1 MSDRVFKIFVD
12 FDGTITRK
20 DVGEHMFLEFGDPVA
35 AREIIRIWEEGKITS
50 VDTWTLLC
58 KTVLGFDK
66 IKFDDFLNTIEID
79 TSFIQFVEY
88 CRINNFEVRILS
100 DGLDY
105 YINHILS
112 GKGIDSVEVFSNILT
127 INENNELVPSFP
139 YRDEDCKLCAN
150 CKRNHI
156 LDSTGDDEYS
166 FYIGDGLSDTCP
178 AQYSDFVFAK
188 GSLLKYCEK
197 NSINFFPFQSFSE
210 VQLKIEEFRSKKR
223 IKRKLQP
230 ELKRKEIFQQG

>member
-1 MSDRVFKIFVD
+1 MIDRIFKIFID
-12 FDGTITRK
+12 FDGTITKK

-35 AREIIRIWEEGKITS
+35 AKDIIKLWEEGKITS

-58 KTVLGFDK
+58 KTVIGFDGA
-66 IKFDDFLNTIEID
+66 KFNSFLDTIEID
-79 TSFIQFVEY
+79 DYFAAFVDY
-88 CRINNFEVRILS
+88 CRINNFEISILS

-105 YINHILS
+105 YINYILS
-112 GKGIDSVEVFSNILT
+112 RKGIDSVKVFSNILT
-127 INENNELVPSFP
+127 INKNNELIPSFP
-139 YRDEDCKLCAN
+139 YMDEDCRLCAN

-197 NSINFFPFQSFSE
+197 NSINFFPFQNFAD
-210 VQLKIEEFRSKKR
+210 VQMKIEEFRNKKR

>member
-1 MSDRVFKIFVD
+1 MIDKVFKIFVD
-12 FDGTITRK
+12 FDGTITKK

-35 AREIIRIWEEGKITS
+35 AKEIIRQWIEGEITS
-50 VDTWTLLC
+50 VDTWTMLC
-58 KTVLGFDK
+58 KTIPTFNKKEFDA
-66 IKFDDFLNTIEID
+66 FLDTIEID
-79 TSFIQFVEY
+79 DYFKSFVDY
-88 CRINNFEVRILS
+88 CSENNFEITILS

-105 YINHILS
+105 YINYLLNRHSIQ
-112 GKGIDSVEVFSNILT
+112 SVKVFSNKLT
-127 INENNELVPSFP
+127 IGDKGELIPSFP
-139 YRDEDCKLCAN
+139 YRDEDCKTCAN

-156 LDSTGDDEYS
+156 LDSTGDDEFS

-188 GSLLKYCEK
+188 NSLLKFCEK
-197 NSINFFPFQSFSE
+197 NGVNFFPFRNFLD
-210 VQLKIEEFRSKKR
+210 VQNRIEEFKNKKR

>member
-1 MSDRVFKIFVD
+1 MIDRVFKIFVD
-12 FDGTITRK
+12 FDGTITKK
-20 DVGEHMFLEFGDPVA
+20 DVGEHMFLEFGD
-35 AREIIRIWEEGKITS
+35 ARQAKEIIDRWIEGEITS

-58 KTVLGFDK
+58 KTIPQFDK
-66 IKFDDFLNTIEID
+66 EKFDRFLNSIEID
-79 TSFIQFVEY
+79 ESFIPFVDY
-88 CRINNFEVRILS
+88 CKGHNFQLSVVS

-105 YINHILS
+105 YIDYIL
-112 GKGIDSVEVFSNILT
+112 KKEGISTINVFSNKMTLNSG
-127 INENNELVPSFP
+127 NEIIPLFP
-139 YRDEDCKLCAN
+139 YRDEDCRTCAN
-150 CKRNHI
+150 CKRNHV

-188 GSLLKYCEK
+188 NSLLKYCEK
-197 NSINFFPFQSFSE
+197 NSINFFPFKNFTD
-210 VQLKIEEFRSKKR
+210 VQNRIEEFRNKKR

>member
-1 MSDRVFKIFVD
+1 MIDKVFKIFVD

-35 AREIIRIWEEGKITS
+35 AKEIIAQWEIGQITS

-58 KTVLGFDK
+58 KTVKNFDK
-66 IKFDDFLNTIEID
+66 IKFDSFLDSIEID
-79 TSFIQFVEY
+79 PYFRSFVDY
-88 CRINNFEVRILS
+88 CHVNNFELTILS

-105 YINHILS
+105 YINYILQKEKLQFVNVRS
-112 GKGIDSVEVFSNILT
+112 NKLSFSS
-127 INENNELVPSFP
+127 ENELLPSFP
-139 YRDEDCKLCAN
+139 YRDEECKSCAN

-166 FYIGDGLSDTCP
+166 FYVGDGLSDTCP
-178 AQYSDFVFAK
+178 AQYCDFVFAK
-188 GSLLKYCEK
+188 GSLLKFCEK
-197 NSINFFPFQSFSE
+197 NSINFFPFQDFSH
-210 VQLKIEEFRSKKR
+210 VQKRIEELRNKKR

>member
-1 MSDRVFKIFVD
+1 MIDKVFKIFID
-12 FDGTITRK
+12 FDGTITKK

-35 AREIIRIWEEGKITS
+35 AKEIIALWIEGEITS
-50 VDTWTLLC
+50 IDTWTMLC
-58 KTVLGFDK
+58 KTIPSFHKPEFDA
-66 IKFDDFLNTIEID
+66 FLDTIEID
-79 TSFIQFVEY
+79 EYFSSFVDY
-88 CRINNFEVRILS
+88 CSLHNFEVAILS

-105 YINHILS
+105 YIEYLLKKNNIH
-112 GKGIDSVEVFSNILT
+112 SVKVFSNKLT
-127 INENNELVPSFP
+127 FNENNELIPLFP
-139 YRDEDCKLCAN
+139 FRDEECKTCAN

-188 GSLLKYCEK
+188 NSLLKFCEK
-197 NSINFFPFQSFSE
+197 NGVNFFPFRNFSD
-210 VQLKIEEFRSKKR
+210 VQNRIEEFRNKKR

>member
-1 MSDRVFKIFVD
+1 MIDKVFKIFVD

-20 DVGEHMFLEFGDPVA
+20 DVGEHMFLEFGDPVTA
-35 AREIIRIWEEGKITS
+35 KEVINRWIEGEITS
-50 VDTWTLLC
+50 LDTWTLLC
-58 KTVLGFDK
+58 KTIPQFDK
-66 IKFDDFLNTIEID
+66 VNFDKFLDTIEID
-79 TSFIQFVEY
+79 ETFRPFVEY
-88 CRINNFEVRILS
+88 CNENNFQLTILS

-105 YINHILS
+105 YINYILA
-112 GKGIDSVEVFSNILT
+112 KEGITSVKVFSNKLVFSET
-127 INENNELVPSFP
+127 NELIPVFP

-166 FYIGDGLSDTCP
+166 FYAGDGLSDTCP

-188 GSLLKYCEK
+188 DSLLKYCEK
-197 NSINFFPFQSFSE
+197 NGVNFFPFRSFND
-210 VQLKIEEFRSKKR
+210 VQKKIEEFRNKKR
-223 IKRKLQP
+223 LKRKLQP

>member
-1 MSDRVFKIFVD
+1 MIDKVFKIFVD

-20 DVGEHMFLEFGDPVA
+20 DVGEHMFLEFGNPEVA
-35 AREIIRIWEEGKITS
+35 KEVIRLWMEGEITS
-50 VDTWTLLC
+50 IDTWTRLC
-58 KTVLGFDK
+58 RTIPQFEKE
-66 IKFDDFLNTIEID
+66 KFNAFLDTIEIEEG
-79 TSFIQFVEY
+79 FIDFVAY
-88 CRINNFEVRILS
+88 CKEHNFQLCVLS

-105 YINHILS
+105 YIKYILA
-112 GKGIDSVEVFSNILT
+112 KHGIDSVKVFSNGLT
-127 INENNELVPSFP
+127 FNEKNELLPFFP
-139 YRDEDCKLCAN
+139 YRDEDCNSCAN

-178 AQYSDFVFAK
+178 AQYTDFVFAK
-188 GSLLKYCEK
+188 NSLLKYCEK
-197 NSINFFPFQSFSE
+197 NGINFFPFRNFID
-210 VQLKIEEFRSKKR
+210 VRNRIEEFRNKKR

>member
-1 MSDRVFKIFVD
+1 MTDRIFKIFVD

-20 DVGEHMFLEFGDPVA
+20 DVGEHMFLEFGDPDT

-58 KTVLGFDK
+58 KTVIGFDK
-66 IKFDDFLNTIEID
+66 TKFESFLDSIEID
-79 TSFIQFVEY
+79 NSFIQFVEY
-88 CRINNFEVRILS
+88 CRMNNFEIRILS

-105 YINHILS
+105 YINYILAK
-112 GKGIDSVEVFSNILT
+112 KGIYTVEVFSNTLT
-127 INENNELVPSFP
+127 INENNELIPSFP

-156 LDSTGDDEYS
+156 LDSTGDDEFS

-197 NSINFFPFQSFSE
+197 NSINFFPFQNFSD
-210 VQLKIEEFRSKKR
+210 VQLKIEEFKNKKR